1 MNRILRR
8 PMFRMGGST
17 GTGIMSGLDKPR
29 KRYAEGSNLMP
40 GTVPGF
46 LTDFSLNLLSTPP
59 TGNIFQT
66 AATAAKEPLSRFQA
80 AQFKKKQAEDKFAKD
95 LALILAKPK
104 TETAAV
110 KNALAMNLK
119 PGTKEFNDYV
129 QAATVKTES
138 GISGLQQQ
146 GQVVSKSVRDKVVKD
161 LNYVKNIRRQADL
174 IRDKIK
180 EDPTLTGGVGSLR
193 RGGNQIGTLLKDLG
207 IDVGK
212 LLPEGVTKDF
222 IFDPDIPTIAALE
235 NTLAAGYAK
244 VLYPGQKI
252 TNLQINQAKDIVGL
266 TGLTGSEEVAAR
278 INQIAKEMDIFIR
291 ANESLLGAN
300 QDKKIPKY
308 GIVDGELQR
317 ID

>member
-29 KRYAEGSNLMP
+29 KRYATGSSLMP

-46 LTDFSLNLLSTPP
+46 LTDLSLNLLSTPP

-66 AATAAKEPLSRFQA
+66 AATAAKKPLSRFQA
-80 AQFKKKQAEDKFAKD
+80 AQFQKKQAEDKFAKD
-95 LALILAKPK
+95 LALVLAKPESK
-104 TETAAV
+104 TSAV

-119 PGTKEFNDYV
+119 PGTKEFNDYG

-161 LNYVKNIRRQADL
+161 LNYVKNIRQQANL

-222 IFDPDIPTIAALE
+222 IVDPDIPTIAALE

-278 INQIAKEMDIFIR
+278 INQIAKEMDIFIN

>member
-29 KRYAEGSNLMP
+29 KRYAEGSSLMP

-46 LTDFSLNLLSTPP
+46 LTDLSLNLLSTPP